1 MPHDPKEEREGQR
14 RRETDRQREEERE
27 RKKLTKAFGSP
38 SSCNSIFHP
47 LCLILVDAVKT

>member
-1 MPHDPKEEREGQR
+1 MIPKKRERDREGERQ
-14 RRETDRQREEERE
+14 TDRERKRE

>member
-1 MPHDPKEEREGQR
+1 MIPKKRERDREGERQ
-14 RRETDRQREEERE
+14 TDRERKRE

-47 LCLILVDAVKT
+47 WCLILVDAVKT

>member
-1 MPHDPKEEREGQR
+1 MIPKKRERDREG
-14 RRETDRQREEERE
+14 ERQTYRE

-47 LCLILVDAVKT
+47 WCLILVDAVKT

>member
-27 RKKLTKAFGSP
+27 EEAYKSFRVSLLMQFNL
-38 SSCNSIFHP
+38 SSMVFNTC
-47 LCLILVDAVKT
+47 